1 VTNLLIVLLLGLG
14 FILLLSNA
22 LPIVGGL
29 SLAGGFALWLRRLH
43 RLRGEEARAR
53 NPQTTDAY
61 WKERS
66 DKWNQERAKLWQ
78 RAQTDLRA
86 AKELR
91 KRVLEDLELN
101 ELAKQKFDPTPK
113 SVEMANEVDR
123 DLRSQLAQIDALIGS
138 HSQR

>member
-1 VTNLLIVLLLGLG
+1 MTNLLIVLLLGLG
-14 FILLLSNA
+14 FILLLSNIF
-22 LPIVGGL
+22 PVVGGL

-53 NPQTTDAY
+53 NPQTRDAY
-61 WKERS
+61 WTEQS
-66 DKWNQERAKLWQ
+66 GKWNQERAKLWQ

-91 KRVLEDLELN
+91 KHVLEDLELN
-101 ELAKQKFDPTPK
+101 KLSKQKFDPTPQ
-113 SVEMANEVDR
+113 SLEVANEVDR

>member
-1 VTNLLIVLLLGLG
+1 MTNLLIVLLLGLG

-43 RLRGEEARAR
+43 RLRDEARAR
-53 NPQTTDAY
+53 NPQTRDAY
-61 WKERS
+61 WTEQS
-66 DKWNQERAKLWQ
+66 AKWNQEWAKLWQ
-78 RAQTDLRA
+78 RAQTDLRV

-113 SVEMANEVDR
+113 SLEMANEVDR
-123 DLRSQLAQIDALIGS
+123 DLRSQLAQIDALIES

>member
-1 VTNLLIVLLLGLG
+1 MTNLLIVLLLGLG

-29 SLAGGFALWLRRLH
+29 SLASGFALWLRRLH
-43 RLRGEEARAR
+43 RLHGEEARAR
-53 NPQTTDAY
+53 NPQTRDAY
-61 WKERS
+61 WTEQS
-66 DKWNQERAKLWQ
+66 GKWNQERAKLWQ

-101 ELAKQKFDPTPK
+101 KLAKQEFDPTPK
-113 SVEMANEVDR
+113 SLEMANEVDR